1 MILRSLCL
9 AVGCLHVAVGPASA
23 HHSHANYEPDEITQ
37 VIGTVVDHQ
46 WVNPHT
52 WIYVAVVNEDGET
65 ELWALESGSTGQ
77 LILQGWAADS
87 ISPGD
92 EITAHVKRL
101 RDGTNGG
108 LLGLVELPDGTSVC
122 NPGFL
127 CP

>member
-1 MILRSLCL
+1 MFYRPLSIALICLCL
-9 AVGCLHVAVGPASA
+9 NVAPA
-23 HHSHANYEPDEITQ
+23 HHSHANYEPDEIT
-37 VIGTVVDHQ
+37 VVTGTVVDHQ

-52 WIYVAVVNEDGET
+52 WIYVSVVNAAGET
-65 ELWALESGSTGQ
+65 ETWALESGSTGQ
-77 LILQGWAADS
+77 LNQQGWRADS
-87 ISPGD
+87 IAPGD
-92 EITAHVKRL
+92 IITAHVKRL